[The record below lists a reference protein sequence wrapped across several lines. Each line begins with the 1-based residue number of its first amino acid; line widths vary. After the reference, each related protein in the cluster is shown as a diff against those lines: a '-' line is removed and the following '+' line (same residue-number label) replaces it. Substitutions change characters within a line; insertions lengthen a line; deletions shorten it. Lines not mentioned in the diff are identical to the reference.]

1 MTPYEDCRSATDTF
15 PLLAMFAPPDV
26 SDVPGVSDWRPHM
39 PLIRTLLIVQ
49 LRNIE
54 TEGMAMLPT
63 SVYRLLGTREPEWT
77 GAMTVRFPKTSS
89 SSLETG
95 LTGFEWREG
104 ILIRAVQQ

>member
-1 MTPYEDCRSATDTF
+1 MLARRVEQVAMTPYEDCRSATDTF

-77 GAMTVRFPKTSS
+77 GAMTVRLAFLRPPAHHS
-89 SSLETG
+89 
-95 LTGFEWREG
+95 R
-104 ILIRAVQQ
+104 RA